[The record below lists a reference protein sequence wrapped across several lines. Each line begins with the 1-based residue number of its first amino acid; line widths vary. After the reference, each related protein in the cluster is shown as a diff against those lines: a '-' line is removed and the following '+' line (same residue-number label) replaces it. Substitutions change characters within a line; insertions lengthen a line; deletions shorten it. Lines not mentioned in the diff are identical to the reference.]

1 MPWQGLYLFSGSKI
15 RVLLGIQSQR
25 WKYPRLAP
33 CRAPHVHSR
42 YTLFDKQKPVLES
55 LVLPL
60 QRYGLKDICMHKD
73 LVNFQWEDD
82 DSGSQWSVV
91 QFNRLFGEPDPAT
104 KESLKADI
112 LGYNRDDVIATR
124 RLEERLRTNFI
135 A

>member
-1 MPWQGLYLFSGSKI
+1 M
-15 RVLLGIQSQR
+15 
-25 WKYPRLAP
+25 
-33 CRAPHVHSR
+33 
-42 YTLFDKQKPVLES
+42 QKPVLES

-60 QRYGLKDICMHKD
+60 QGYGLKDICMHKD

-91 QFNRLFGEPDPAT
+91 QFNRFFGEPDPAT

-124 RLEERLRTNFI
+124 RLEEWLRTNFI